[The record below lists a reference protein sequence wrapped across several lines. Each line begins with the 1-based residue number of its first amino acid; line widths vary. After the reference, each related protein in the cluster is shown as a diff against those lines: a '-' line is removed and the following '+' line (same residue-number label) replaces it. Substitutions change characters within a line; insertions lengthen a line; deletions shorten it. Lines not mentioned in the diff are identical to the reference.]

1 MVGAPGAPG
10 SVMGPLAEGDPGR
23 IGPYTTLGRLGV
35 GALGPLYGARSDDG
49 RAVAVRALRPDLLAE
64 ETVKTQLAADIA
76 AARTVPGRYAAPVL
90 GADLD
95 AETPWL
101 ASEYVAGVPLAKAVA
116 DHGPL
121 PESALL
127 TLAAGLAEALAA
139 LHAAGVM
146 HGDLRPGTVLLTPD
160 GPRVVDYALVRAF
173 EGAAE
178 GAVEVGVAGFLAPE
192 QALGRTVTS
201 SADMFALGSTL
212 FFATMGRAPFGEG
225 RADEVKKRVAKS
237 SPVLGKLPSALAELI
252 RGCFQKDPNSRAQPQ
267 QVVEYVRQRAPIPP
281 GGEWLPPAVAAD
293 VRAAVAEGLGSGSAG
308 GAAFGAGEDANAT
321 IVVAPALVAPAGI
334 APAGIAP
341 AGVAPAA
348 PTSGAPAPGGQI
360 PGYGATQTGA
370 MAAYGAAPAD
380 APSVGQQPDAG
391 AAGYGAAPTGPQPIQ
406 QTVMRQP
413 DAAAFPPPAVAPI
426 RPTSPTTSPDPS
438 PAPSR
443 RNLLL
448 ALGGAVVVLGGGTA
462 VAIGRGGSS
471 GTTVADEPS
480 PPVTTSPAA
489 GVGAPSTAN
498 SAPAPSLR
506 PLPPNGPLASPV
518 GAAGSLQGP
527 DAAPFWQ
534 MPGIGEVFSLAV
546 GEDMLVVSAES
557 GVSGYDLGFNP
568 KWGPVPVAGVPRS
581 GNGVVAGGVV
591 YLIAAS
597 EGGAPTADLLAVDV
611 KTGAQRWRAPMPQ
624 SDWQNVRVGGVLNTM
639 VFVVGTAGPVPFLW
653 AVDAGSG
660 RGLWQ
665 RTGMEFATVALPS
678 NGSQI
683 LAAGAPDPD
692 GAGTYLVLDTAAGDQ
707 LWTHPLKTAVDY
719 GHVSLSKAAFAG
731 GHYVLLLAGEQVG
744 GGGGPSGD
752 TLVGGSTTGG
762 QPTWTTLLPEPD
774 GDAGSLALITRS
786 PDANS
791 VVALSRRGVYA
802 VDALSGRLLWQS
814 QGTESFNIASD
825 AGAPQ
830 FADGNVYLYDQ
841 RGSWWAVDVATG
853 RTRWTYSVTGFDQ
866 GADPVW
872 LAVPGGVVVAAGTTL
887 TMIGAGG

>member
-1 MVGAPGAPG
+1 
-10 SVMGPLAEGDPGR
+10 MGPLAEGDPGR
-23 IGPYTTLGRLGV
+23 VGPYTTLGRLGV
-35 GALGPLYGARSDDG
+35 GALGPLYGARSDGG

-76 AARTVPGRYAAPVL
+76 AARTIPGRYAAPVL

-95 AETPWL
+95 IETPWL
-101 ASEYVAGVPLAKAVA
+101 ASEYVAGVSLAKAVA

-127 TLAAGLAEALAA
+127 ALAGGLAEALAA

-173 EGAAE
+173 ESAAE
-178 GAVEVGVAGFLAPE
+178 SAVEVGVPGFLAPE

-212 FFATMGRAPFGEG
+212 FFATTGRAPFGEG

-321 IVVAPALVAPAGI
+321 IVVAPAVVAPSGI
-334 APAGIAP
+334 APE
-341 AGVAPAA
+341 GVAPAA
-348 PTSGAPAPGGQI
+348 PTSGAPAPAPGGQI
-360 PGYGATQTGA
+360 PGYGAAQTGA
-370 MAAYGAAPAD
+370 MTAYGAAPA
-380 APSVGQQPDAG
+380 
-391 AAGYGAAPTGPQPIQ
+391 GPQPIH
-406 QTVMRQP
+406 QTVMQQP
-413 DAAAFPPPAVAPI
+413 DAAAFPPPAVAP
-426 RPTSPTTSPDPS
+426 TPTTSPTASPTTT

-480 PPVTTSPAA
+480 GGPVGAVPPVTTSPAA
-489 GVGAPSTAN
+489 GLGAPSKAN
-498 SAPAPSLR
+498 SAPPPSLR
-506 PLPPNGPLASPV
+506 PLPPNGPLSSPV

-557 GVSGYDLGFNP
+557 GLSGYDLGFNP
-568 KWGPVPVAGVPRS
+568 KWGPVNGAGVPRS
-581 GNGVVAGGVV
+581 GNGVVVGGVV

-597 EGGAPTADLLAVDV
+597 EGGTPTADLLAVDV

-653 AVDAGSG
+653 AVDASSG

-665 RTGMEFATVALPS
+665 RTGMEFATLALPS
-678 NGSQI
+678 NGAQI

-692 GAGTYLVLDTAAGDQ
+692 GAGTYLVLDAAAGDQ
-707 LWTHPLKTAVDY
+707 LWTHPLKTSVDY

-744 GGGGPSGD
+744 GSGGQSGD

-762 QPTWTTLLPEPD
+762 QPTWTTVLPEPD